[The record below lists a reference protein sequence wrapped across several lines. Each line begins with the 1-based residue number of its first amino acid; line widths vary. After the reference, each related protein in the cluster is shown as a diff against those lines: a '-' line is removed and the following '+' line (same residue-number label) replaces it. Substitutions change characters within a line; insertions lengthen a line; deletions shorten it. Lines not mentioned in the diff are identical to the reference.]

1 MKRFVIAEMDE
12 DLTRDLLKEFHS
24 AGEIE
29 IVKWY
34 TTEENQKYFYDLPA
48 AERFVQT
55 WRKGFSY
62 RPVLTEEEEHR
73 LFVLLDYLMANFA
86 RDTEFY
92 RLPYYEWQESYIC
105 RHIFSYALN
114 VPILFIS
121 VPLWKITASLKYSR
135 PETG

>member
-55 WRKGFSY
+55 WRKGLSEGEFCTRY
-62 RPVLTEEEEHR
+62 RVLSLT
-73 LFVLLDYLMANFA
+73 
-86 RDTEFY
+86 
-92 RLPYYEWQESYIC
+92 
-105 RHIFSYALN
+105 
-114 VPILFIS
+114 IL
-121 VPLWKITASLKYSR
+121 
-135 PETG
+135 